1 MKHIQLNSI
10 VARSVKTQVVLA
22 ALLLNFSVFSSA
34 QVSARDQAYLDSIN
48 AEAQDLEEVDNT
60 ADIQTPSEPAPAV
73 DATHTNSANS
83 SADKMDLFMQQ
94 VYSTLYS
101 DPQTTQTNEAG
112 YLKQLETEVQAL
124 DEPGTPS
131 ATQST
136 NSTPGTAEMT
146 TLEEE
151 TAKVIRITEAQRKQ
165 MEIAL
170 ENKIP
175 GIYRLYQKLGNAQR
189 NLVVQEYMQSER
201 LSTASKTILKLY
213 GGH

>member
-1 MKHIQLNSI
+1 MKRIQLNTI
-10 VARSVKTQVVLA
+10 IARSAKKQVVFA
-22 ALLLNFSVFSSA
+22 ALALNVSMFSSA
-34 QVSARDQAYLDSIN
+34 QVPARDQVYLDSIN
-48 AEAQDLEEVDNT
+48 AEAQNLEEVGNT
-60 ADIQTPSEPAPAV
+60 ADIQAPSEPAPTT

-112 YLKQLETEVQAL
+112 YLKQLETEVKTL

-136 NSTPGTAEMT
+136 NSTTGTAEMT

-165 MEIAL
+165 MEVAL

-175 GIYRLYQKLGNAQR
+175 GIYRLYQKLGNSQR

-213 GGH
+213 GGN